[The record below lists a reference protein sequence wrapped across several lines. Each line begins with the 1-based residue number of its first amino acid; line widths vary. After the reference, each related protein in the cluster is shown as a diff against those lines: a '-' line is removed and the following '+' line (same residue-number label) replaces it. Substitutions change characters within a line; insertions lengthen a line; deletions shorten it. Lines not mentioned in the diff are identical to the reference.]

1 MSRADERLPVII
13 GIGEIVDRPADVALA
28 RSPATLMAEALREA
42 ERDAGA
48 RVLRQVDSIDV
59 VDVRSYGYADLPGA
73 VCGPLG
79 LAPGRRHHTP
89 IGGDVPV
96 RSLRQMAAAI
106 AEGRS
111 RVAAFC
117 GGEAAASVQQAARAK
132 RPLPWPAADAAP
144 RQTAWHEFLHPQAV
158 RLELVQPLQ
167 VYPLYENA
175 CRAAWGQTFGEAQRE
190 SGELLSRMSRLAA
203 DNPTAWLREPLSPDQ
218 IALPS
223 PDNRPVTWPYN
234 KRMVANPQV
243 NQGSAL
249 LMTSLATARQLG
261 VPEEKLVYIWGGTG
275 AQELRDFASRD
286 RFDRSTAMEAVL
298 RAAWKSLDAANADA
312 RRVDLYS
319 CFPCVPKMARRVLG
333 LGLDEA
339 AGVTGGLPFFGAPL
353 SNYMGHATNAM
364 VRALRTAGH
373 GTGLL
378 YGQGEHVTKHQCL
391 VLGLQPPPASFRL
404 RDEEASNEAAAAA
417 RTASPVLLDDYRG
430 AARIE
435 TYTIMFDRAG
445 EPERGVVIART
456 EAGERLL
463 LGVPHDHAD
472 VLAQL
477 LRTDTEPVGRS
488 GFIAHDAGGVLRWSF

>member
-1 MSRADERLPVII
+1 MSRADERLPVIV
-13 GIGEIVDRPADVALA
+13 GIGEVVDRPADIALA
-28 RSPATLMAEALREA
+28 RSPATLMVEALREA

-48 RVLRQVDSIDV
+48 RLLQQVDSIDV

-79 LAPGRRHHTP
+79 IAPARRCHTA
-89 IGGDVPV
+89 IGGEVPL

-111 RVAAFC
+111 RVVAFC
-117 GGEAAASVQQAARAK
+117 GGEAAASVQQAARTR

-158 RLELVQPLQ
+158 RLDLVQPLQ

-175 CRAAWGQTFGEAQRE
+175 CRAAWGQSFEEARHE

-203 DNPTAWLREPLSPDQ
+203 GNPTAWLREPLSPEQ

-223 PDNRPVTWPYN
+223 PENRPVTWPYN

-243 NQGSAL
+243 NQASAL
-249 LMTSLATARQLG
+249 LMTTLATARQLG
-261 VPEEKLVYIWGGTG
+261 VPEEKLVHVWGGTG
-275 AQELRDFASRD
+275 ANELRDFASRD
-286 RFDRSTAMEAVL
+286 RFDRSTAMESVL
-298 RAAWKSLDAANADA
+298 RAAWASLEDANADA
-312 RRVDLYS
+312 PRVDLYS

-333 LGLDEA
+333 LGIDEA
-339 AGVTGGLPFFGAPL
+339 AGVAGGLPFFGAPL

-364 VRALRTAGH
+364 VRALRTAGR

-391 VLGLQPPPASFRL
+391 LLGLQPPPASFRL
-404 RDEEASNEAAAAA
+404 QDEAACNDAAA
-417 RTASPVLLDDYRG
+417 SARGGPPVLLDDYRG
-430 AARIE
+430 PGRIE
-435 TYTIMFDRAG
+435 TYTVMFDRAG
-445 EPERGVVIART
+445 EPERGVVVVRT
-456 EAGERLL
+456 EGGERLL
-463 LGVPHDHAD
+463 LGVPRDHAD

-477 LRTDTEPVGRS
+477 MRTDGEPVGR
-488 GFIAHDAGGVLRWSF
+488 GGYVARDAGGVLRWSF